1 MGADSIDFLT
11 ARKIAVKGL
20 VLSSLLATIL
30 FAVTSP
36 GQTAVVASPAE
47 PGMYVEVSGGLT
59 KVIGQIAEFK
69 RSGSLLV
76 SDITAGIKTR
86 KENIQ
91 LLGPHAQTV
100 LSPQPVFY
108 FMPAKQEADAG
119 VNAGDLILIRL
130 EEKPKRRQF
139 EIAARGAWRSSS
151 GISLTHQIQLLRE
164 EVKPGVYRIM
174 PATELG
180 QGEYGLYLSRGEG
193 MAAFVYD
200 FGVQPMHLLSPA
212 AASLPYSRAPDIRAA
227 VDAPKAVRASPDSES
242 PTQASIGIFFE
253 GKPDVRHDGVA
264 ITAVTAD
271 GPADRAGIKGGDV
284 ILAINDLYLFTIG
297 DLTHQVSHLQPG
309 TKILIRYR
317 RRATISEASLT
328 VGTIQ

>member
-1 MGADSIDFLT
+1 
-11 ARKIAVKGL
+11 VKEITPIL
-20 VLSSLLATIL
+20 LSTIL
-30 FAVTSP
+30 FAGTTL
-36 GQTAVVASPAE
+36 GQTLVVATPAE

-76 SDITAGIKTR
+76 SDITVGIKTR

-91 LLGPHAQTV
+91 LLGPHAQRV
-100 LSPQPVFY
+100 VSAQPVFY
-108 FMPAKQEADAG
+108 FMPAKQEAEVG

-130 EEKPKRRQF
+130 EEKPQRRQF

-164 EVKPGVYRIM
+164 EVNPGVYRIM

-180 QGEYGLYLSRGEG
+180 QGEYALYLSRGEG

-200 FGVQPMHLLSPA
+200 FGVQPMHSPSPA
-212 AASLPYSRAPDIRAA
+212 AANLPPSRPPDIRAA
-227 VDAPKAVRASPDSES
+227 VDVPKAVSASPDSGA
-242 PTQASIGIFFE
+242 PTKASIGTFFE
-253 GKPDVRHDGVA
+253 GNPDVRHDGVV
-264 ITAVTAD
+264 ITAVTTD
-271 GPADRAGIKGGDV
+271 GPADRAGIKAGDV
-284 ILAINDLYLFTIG
+284 ILAINDRYLFTIG
-297 DLTHQVSHLQPG
+297 ELTHQVSQLQPG
-309 TKILIRYR
+309 AKILVRYR
-317 RRATISEASLT
+317 RYATISEASVT